1 MEIKKTPVQI
11 PLTWLHVWLLFAG
24 IYGFAAGFLELTGRE
39 ALYFCAI
46 SLLLLIPAA
55 ASWILIRKTKAL
67 WQFLLGGIA
76 VCAVTY
82 LAAKFFCSL
91 FSVQAAAVIEA
102 AAAANDGKN
111 KFDNGISPAF
121 LESLSGVMT
130 GLMAAV
136 IFLIRGYVRIR
147 KGQLKKAAQELPAWG
162 NILMSHFSCMRGG
175 LQMIDGFSFKD
186 VYGIGDLLQIM
197 QCLRSEGGCPWDRE
211 QTHESIK
218 KNLIEET
225 YEVIEAIN
233 QQDKALLCEELG
245 DVLMQ
250 VVFHAQMEAEEGS
263 FTFENVADGVCKKL
277 IERHPHVFG
286 EVEVT
291 GSEEV
296 LRNWDDIKKR
306 SKGQTR
312 GCLCGTNNP
321 QPISF
326 HKKNPLF
333 SS

>member
-1 MEIKKTPVQI
+1 
-11 PLTWLHVWLLFAG
+11 
-24 IYGFAAGFLELTGRE
+24 
-39 ALYFCAI
+39 
-46 SLLLLIPAA
+46 
-55 ASWILIRKTKAL
+55 
-67 WQFLLGGIA
+67 
-76 VCAVTY
+76 
-82 LAAKFFCSL
+82 
-91 FSVQAAAVIEA
+91 
-102 AAAANDGKN
+102 
-111 KFDNGISPAF
+111 
-121 LESLSGVMT
+121 
-130 GLMAAV
+130 
-136 IFLIRGYVRIR
+136 
-147 KGQLKKAAQELPAWG
+147 
-162 NILMSHFSCMRGG
+162 
-175 LQMIDGFSFKD
+175 MIDGFSFKD

-306 SKGQTR
+306 SKGQTSQTETMLSVPR
-312 GCLCGTNNP
+312 ELPALMRATKVQKKAAKVGFDWP
-321 QPISF
+321 DISGAVD
-326 HKKNPLF
+326 KLYEETSELSGAIESGSEEEIAEELGDMLF
-333 SS
+333 SAVNVSRFVGCDAEEALTAATDKFMRRFACVEEKARERGLKLEELSLSELDALWDEAKLDLLSK